1 MIQEGNN
8 MYWWAYLWFIAIIV
22 GIIIDNIWL
31 ILSSTIFP
39 LVGTMI
45 DIHKMAKEKQNDKH
59 SNLPY

>member
-1 MIQEGNN
+1 

-22 GIIIDNIWL
+22 GVIIDNIWL

-59 SNLPY
+59 SNLPD